1 MAIRM
6 IRTDDDPILRK
17 QAKAVSAFDN
27 KLKRLVEDMIETMHE
42 ADGIGLAAP
51 QIGVLKRVIVVDLYD
66 EEGPMALVNPRLVAS
81 EGCQQEEEGCLSLPG
96 RHGLVERPYQV
107 TVQYEDLSGDTYELT
122 GEELLARVLCHEMD
136 HLDGILYI
144 DKEIPVESKREN
156 RM

>member
-27 KLKRLVEDMIETMHE
+27 KLKLLVEDMIETMHE